1 MTQPEASTA
10 GPAPPDRPVPPPL
23 AAAPARIVALD
34 LLRGFA
40 VLGILVM
47 NIQSFSMIFAA
58 YMNPTAFGDFSG
70 INRWV
75 WIVSHVLA
83 DQKFMTLFSLLFGAG
98 IALMTSKAEAT
109 GRHLARAHYQRMG
122 WLLLLGLAHAY
133 LLWFGDILVTYAL
146 CGMVAFWFRR
156 LRPGW
161 LLTWGL
167 LALSLPSLIN
177 LVAGLSLPF
186 WPPDLLDALRHDWI
200 PDAEHV
206 AWELA
211 VYRGSW
217 LEQMTHRVP
226 TAASFQTFV
235 FAIWGGWRAGGL
247 MLVGMALLKWG
258 VLSAERS
265 NRFYAGLLAAGLTL
279 GLPVIVLGLRYNF
292 AANWSIERSMFQ
304 GAQHNYWG
312 SLPMALAYLAL
323 VMLFVKHR
331 WLQGLQSSLT
341 SVGQMALTNYLGQT
355 LICTT
360 LFYGHGLGWFG
371 HVDRWQQLGLVFA
384 VWLVLIAF
392 SNAWLRLF
400 RQGPME
406 WLWRSLTYRR
416 REPLLR
422 SSGVS
427 SSP

>member
-1 MTQPEASTA
+1 MTLPEASTA
-10 GPAPPDRPVPPPL
+10 GPTPPDRPVPPPL

-75 WIVSHVLA
+75 WIVCHVLA

-98 IALMTSKAEAT
+98 IALMTGKAEAT
-109 GRHLARAHYQRMG
+109 GRHPARAHYQRMG

-133 LLWFGDILVTYAL
+133 LLWFGDILVAYAL

-167 LALSLPSLIN
+167 LAVSLPSLIN

-186 WPPDLLDALRHDWI
+186 WPPDLLDALRHDWM

-235 FAIWGGWRAGGL
+235 FVIWGGWRAGGL

-265 NRFYAGLLAAGLTL
+265 SRFYAAMLAAGLTL
-279 GLPVIVLGLRYNF
+279 GLLVIVLGLRYNF

-304 GAQHNYWG
+304 GAQYNYWG
-312 SLPMALAYLAL
+312 SLFMALAYLAL

-384 VWLVLIAF
+384 IWLVLIAL
-392 SNAWLRLF
+392 SNAWLRHF

-422 SSGVS
+422 SSGCS